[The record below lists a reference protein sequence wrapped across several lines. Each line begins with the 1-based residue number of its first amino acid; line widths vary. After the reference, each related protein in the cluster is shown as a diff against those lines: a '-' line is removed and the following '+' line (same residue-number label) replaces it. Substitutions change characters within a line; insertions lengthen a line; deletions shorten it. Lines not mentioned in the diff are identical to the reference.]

1 MLLSSIPAA
10 LYLWLAATA
19 QSQATQLQPTQSQP
33 TQTQLTPVLPTG
45 QLADVSTVGVLP
57 ASVPILRAKTGH
69 LLVPVTLNGQP
80 AGYFIFDTGA
90 GMSCVDKSLS
100 AKLALPPAGAAN
112 AAGNAGTVA
121 TTLRKIDSLAFGPV
135 VVKNSLV
142 VELDLAP
149 ISAALGHEISG
160 VIGYECF
167 FAGVFEIDSAT
178 PTITLHAADAP
189 PIAAT
194 GHWQPMTLTSRRP
207 HLPGQVEDHPPGQF
221 LIDLGANT
229 GLTLSSP
236 TVRRFNLLSNRPTT
250 SATSGGVGGTQ
261 PAAKGTIR
269 SLKLADQT
277 VTDVPA
283 TFSQATQ
290 GLLAS
295 DENLGAVG
303 VGLLSRYRLFLDYPQ
318 SRIALIPK

>member
-1 MLLSSIPAA
+1 MLLRHILTSVMAVAILTLPTPA
-10 LYLWLAATA
+10 
-19 QSQATQLQPTQSQP
+19 QPAPQP
-33 TQTQLTPVLPTG
+33 PARSPTLPTG
-45 QLADVSTVGVLP
+45 QLADVSAAAPLP
-57 ASVPILRAKTGH
+57 APIPVTRAKTGH

-80 AGYFIFDTGA
+80 AGNFILDTGA
-90 GMSCVDKSLS
+90 GMSCVDKTLA

-112 AAGNAGTVA
+112 AAGNSGTVN

-167 FAGVFEIDSAT
+167 FAGVFEVDSAT
-178 PTITLHAADAP
+178 PTITLHAADVP
-189 PIAAT
+189 PAAAAT
-194 GHWQPMTLTSRRP
+194 HWQPMTLTSRRP

-236 TVRRFNLLSNRPTT
+236 TVRRFNLLASRPTT
-250 SATSGGVGGTQ
+250 AATSAGVGGSQ
-261 PAAKGTIR
+261 PAARGTIR
-269 SLKLADQT
+269 SLKLADQSI
-277 VTDVPA
+277 TDVPA

-318 SRIALIPK
+318 SRIALIPR